1 MTQAKSIEP
10 IDDTDLDDPD
20 TALVEA
26 LNQSDRPAAVY
37 RARELALR
45 KLICAAKRAA
55 RVVPSKPP
63 EK

>member
-1 MTQAKSIEP
+1 MTQAKPIEP
-10 IDDTDLDDPD
+10 IDDADLDDPD

-45 KLICAAKRAA
+45 KLTCAAKRAT
-55 RVVPSKPP
+55 RVVSKLP